1 MKQLIDKLRHKHSLT
16 GEEYAILLTCQDADT
31 LMYLQQQA
39 QEVTLAH
46 FGNAIFIRG
55 LIEVGNRCR
64 NNCYY
69 CGIRKGNPAVARYAL
84 KRETI
89 LECCCEGYAL
99 GFRTF
104 VMQGGED
111 PALTDEWIEATVA
124 AIRNE
129 FSDCAITLSLGEKSR
144 EAYERFFRAGANRYL
159 LRHETHNEQHYRKLH
174 PEEMSLKHRLQC
186 LQWLKEIGYQTG
198 TGIMVGSPGQ
208 TLPHLVEDLLFIE
221 QFHPQMIEIEKK
233 WKNVPVS
240 YIPKTSLNVS
250 SEELDIKNGDI
261 IAITTN
267 IKGLDVVHTGFACW
281 VDGKL
286 HLLHASSVMK
296 KVILDSQ
303 TQIGRAHV

>member
-1 MKQLIDKLRHKHSLT
+1 MYKVHCVPLGKRMEAAPTVAGELFRFSINKKYEWSNWLINCAINIAWPH
-16 GEEYAILLTCQDADT
+16 EEYAILLTCQDADT

-129 FSDCAITLSLGEKSR
+129 FSDCAITLSLGRNHGSIR
-144 EAYERFFRAGANRYL
+144 AFF
-159 LRHETHNEQHYRKLH
+159 
-174 PEEMSLKHRLQC
+174 
-186 LQWLKEIGYQTG
+186 
-198 TGIMVGSPGQ
+198 PGRSE
-208 TLPHLVEDLLFIE
+208 P
-221 QFHPQMIEIEKK
+221 
-233 WKNVPVS
+233 
-240 YIPKTSLNVS
+240 IP
-250 SEELDIKNGDI
+250 
-261 IAITTN
+261 
-267 IKGLDVVHTGFACW
+267 
-281 VDGKL
+281 
-286 HLLHASSVMK
+286 ASARN
-296 KVILDSQ
+296 
-303 TQIGRAHV
+303 T

>member
-89 LECCCEGYAL
+89 LECCREGYAL

-124 AIRNE
+124 ALRRLSRHPFIRGE
-129 FSDCAITLSLGEKSR
+129 ITGSIR
-144 EAYERFFRAGANRYL
+144 AFF
-159 LRHETHNEQHYRKLH
+159 
-174 PEEMSLKHRLQC
+174 
-186 LQWLKEIGYQTG
+186 
-198 TGIMVGSPGQ
+198 PGRSE
-208 TLPHLVEDLLFIE
+208 P
-221 QFHPQMIEIEKK
+221 
-233 WKNVPVS
+233 
-240 YIPKTSLNVS
+240 IP
-250 SEELDIKNGDI
+250 
-261 IAITTN
+261 
-267 IKGLDVVHTGFACW
+267 
-281 VDGKL
+281 
-286 HLLHASSVMK
+286 ASARN
-296 KVILDSQ
+296 
-303 TQIGRAHV
+303 T

>member
-144 EAYERFFRAGANRYL
+144 EAYERFF
-159 LRHETHNEQHYRKLH
+159 
-174 PEEMSLKHRLQC
+174 
-186 LQWLKEIGYQTG
+186 
-198 TGIMVGSPGQ
+198 PGRSE
-208 TLPHLVEDLLFIE
+208 P
-221 QFHPQMIEIEKK
+221 
-233 WKNVPVS
+233 
-240 YIPKTSLNVS
+240 IP
-250 SEELDIKNGDI
+250 
-261 IAITTN
+261 
-267 IKGLDVVHTGFACW
+267 
-281 VDGKL
+281 
-286 HLLHASSVMK
+286 ASARN
-296 KVILDSQ
+296 
-303 TQIGRAHV
+303 T